1 MNAQRNLLRLPRMLA
16 VVALAI
22 VATVVVACGGS
33 DEDEPTATAAADASE
48 SPTAAATLVAAGD
61 ADLADVQEVTVRQY
75 FEPGT
80 LDPAFLFRIE
90 TENIAFN
97 IYSGLTTFDPATG
110 APMPD
115 LAKSWDVSDD
125 GLEYTFHLVGN
136 AEWQHGY
143 GAFTSAD
150 VVYSYDRVM
159 DEAIGSP
166 YRAEFNNVDSVT
178 AMDDYTVVIK
188 LKQPDGNFLY
198 QVGNYHQG
206 QIVNQQAIE
215 DFGDDYGR
223 NPVGTGPFYIDSWT
237 PDSEMVLLA
246 HEGYF
251 RGRPTLDKIT
261 WVLIRDVS
269 AAETAF
275 LNGEVDVMSNLGQG
289 NTELIDRV
297 AATEGVQVAT
307 SEDYATFVTMFGSE
321 FEPFQNRDV
330 RLAYALAVDW
340 GEITEQLTPRT
351 ASPWSSILPP
361 WMPIY
366 NRDLVAYGYDPERAK
381 ELLAGAGYADGFTV
395 HQVTT
400 GVNDAGLLEQA
411 MLAEVGID
419 MQFEVV
425 EPAVYNQRRN
435 AGDFELAGRLYPAVN
450 PDTLLFGFLHPDNAA
465 PAGLNGSKYDNP
477 DVTRLLE
484 EARASLDPE
493 ERLAKYYDAQ
503 QLVYDDVAYMT
514 TRAATNLWASGGPI
528 KNIQVN
534 RLANV
539 DFYPVYVAAG
549 S

>member
-1 MNAQRNLLRLPRMLA
+1 M
-16 VVALAI
+16 
-22 VATVVVACGGS
+22 ATLVIACGGS
-33 DEDEPTATAAADASE
+33 DEEESTSTPEAGASE

-61 ADLADVQEVTVRQY
+61 ADLADVQEITVRQY

-97 IYSGLTTFDPATG
+97 IYSGLTTFDPVTG

-115 LAKSWDVSDD
+115 LAKSWDISDD
-125 GLEYTFHLVGN
+125 GLEYTFHLVDN
-136 AEWQHGY
+136 AQWQHGY

-150 VVYSYDRVM
+150 VVYSYNRVM
-159 DEAIGSP
+159 DEATGSP

-178 AMDDYTVVIK
+178 ATDDYTVVIK

-206 QIVNQQAIE
+206 QIVNQKAVE

-297 AATEGVQVAT
+297 AATEGVQIAK
-307 SEDYATFVTMFGSE
+307 SEDYATSVTMFGAD
-321 FEPFQNRDV
+321 FEPFQSRDV
-330 RLAYALAVDW
+330 RLAYALAIDYTSIV
-340 GEITEQLTPRT
+340 EQLTPRT
-351 ASPWSSILPP
+351 ARPWSSILPP
-361 WMPIY
+361 WMPVY
-366 NRDLVAYGYDPERAK
+366 NPDLTPYGYDPEQAK
-381 ELLAGAGYADGFTV
+381 ELLAGAGYPDGFTV
-395 HQVTT
+395 HSLVT
-400 GVNDAGLLEQA
+400 GVNDAALLEQA

-419 MQFEVV
+419 LQFDVV
-425 EPAVYNQRRN
+425 EPAVFNQRRN

-493 ERLAKYYDAQ
+493 ERLAKYYEAQ
-503 QLVYDDVAYMT
+503 QLVYDDVAYMA
-514 TRAATNLWASGGPI
+514 TRASTNLWAAWGPI

-539 DFYPVYVAAG
+539 DFYPVYVGAG